1 MNKWACRRQGN
12 FGVRGAIKG
21 TKEEVLAWMKSHFAG
36 LRSCDVEHRDIPAW
50 IAWYKGEAMMFET
63 AEGDEVYLVE
73 DIAADH
79 KDEALTVLAEMNKFL
94 DTYSMAE
101 AVKEEEKHYLPLLE
115 KIRSLGWVA
124 LCEKLYRK
132 NGNMHFR
139 QKLVDPDSEETWGI
153 P

>member
-21 TKEEVLAWMKSHFAG
+21 TKEEVLTWMKSHFAG

>member
-139 QKLVDPDSEETWGI
+139 QKLVDPDSEETWDI